1 MQRYKTLPPVPEKL
15 NGSTVL
21 VRMIDGLGFCYRVAT
36 EGLTENEFHF
46 RPVEDSMS
54 IFEVNRHIYQL
65 ILWVTKAFNT
75 DLKSNKTLDTFTD
88 YRNATLE
95 ICHNLRTIIAAM
107 SEAEIQTKTIYLK
120 RSEQQLPIFNI
131 INGPVADALT
141 HVGQI
146 NSWRRM
152 AGNPVAK
159 VSPLTG
165 KAY

>member
-1 MQRYKTLPPVPEKL
+1 MTRYETLPPIPEKL

-21 VRMIDGLGFCYRVAT
+21 VRMIDGLGFRYRVAT

-46 RPVEDSMS
+46 RPIEGSM
-54 IFEVNRHIYQL
+54 
-65 ILWVTKAFNT
+65 ILFWITKAFNANLKT
-75 DLKSNKTLDTFTD
+75 DATLNTFDD

-107 SEAEIQTKTIYLK
+107 SEAEIETKTLYLK
-120 RSEQQLPIFNI
+120 RLDKGLPIFNI

-152 AGNPVAK
+152 AGNPVSK

-165 KAY
+165 EAY